1 MENGNG
7 STRGKRI
14 LRMVI
19 ADFFIFA
26 VLLLTFAYFHHV
38 RVDRMQPVQI
48 LVSATPAPA
57 WPPAATATPAAQDGG
72 LPAIAPVATPD
83 PNDLLKGKYA
93 DKFATGGV
101 VRDQNSYKSEHV
113 SVMLEK
119 VSAGNATYYVADIY
133 VRDVTCLR
141 TAVALEHIDYNRM
154 PTLEMANLNGA
165 VAAVSGDYFAFRK
178 SGNVAVRNGR
188 EWIRKEPLA
197 SDILVLYTD
206 GTMEA
211 YCAYNDPDLDAI
223 YARGPYQ
230 IWCFGPVLLNG
241 GQIPKSYNTTV
252 GGLNPR
258 SAIGYYEPGHYC
270 FVLVDGRQRNYS
282 AGMTIPELSN
292 LFYSLGCEIAFNLD
306 GGDTAVMT
314 FDGAIASH
322 PEGGEARDVSD
333 IIYVAEPLKGASY
346 LEQPQ
351 GAQ

>member
-1 MENGNG
+1 MESGNG

-14 LRMVI
+14 LGMVI

-38 RVDRMQPVQI
+38 RVDRMQPVEI
-48 LVSATPAPA
+48 LSANTPAPVLV
-57 WPPAATATPAAQDGG
+57 PAATPTPEGD

-93 DKFATGGV
+93 DRFTRGGV
-101 VRDQNSYKSEHV
+101 VRDGNSYKSENV
-113 SVMLEK
+113 SVTLEK
-119 VSAGNATYYVADIY
+119 VETGKVTYYVADIY

-141 TAVALEHIDYNRM
+141 TAVALEHIDFNRM
-154 PTLEMANLNGA
+154 PTLEMATLNGA
-165 VAAVSGDYFAFRK
+165 VAAISGDYFAFRK

-230 IWCFGPVLLNG
+230 IWCFGPVLLTG
-241 GQIPKSYNTTV
+241 GEVPKSYNTTV

-258 SAIGYYEPGHYC
+258 AAIGYYEPGHYC
-270 FVLVDGRQRNYS
+270 FVLVDGRQKNYS
-282 AGMTIPELSN
+282 VGMTIPELSN
-292 LFYSLGCEIAFNLD
+292 LFYSLGCELAFNLD

-314 FDGAIASH
+314 FNDEVASH

-333 IIYVAEPLKGASY
+333 IIYVAEPLLSASY

>member
-1 MENGNG
+1 MESGNG

-14 LRMVI
+14 LGMVI

-38 RVDRMQPVQI
+38 RVDRMQPVEI
-48 LVSATPAPA
+48 LSANTPAPVLV
-57 WPPAATATPAAQDGG
+57 PAATPTPAGD
-72 LPAIAPVATPD
+72 LPAIAPAATPD
-83 PNDLLKGKYA
+83 PNDLLKGKFA
-93 DKFATGGV
+93 DRFTRGGV
-101 VRDQNSYKSEHV
+101 VRDGNSYKSEHV
-113 SVMLEK
+113 SVTLEK
-119 VSAGNATYYVADIY
+119 VDTGKVTYYVADIY

-154 PTLEMANLNGA
+154 PTLEMATLNGA
-165 VAAVSGDYFAFRK
+165 VAAISGDYFAFRK

-230 IWCFGPVLLNG
+230 IWCFGPVLLTG
-241 GQIPKSYNTTV
+241 GEVPKSYNTTV

-258 SAIGYYEPGHYC
+258 AAIGYYEPGHYC
-270 FVLVDGRQRNYS
+270 FVLVDGRQKNYS
-282 AGMTIPELSN
+282 VGMTIPELSN
-292 LFYSLGCEIAFNLD
+292 LFYSLGCELAFNLD

-314 FDGAIASH
+314 FNDEVASH

-333 IIYVAEPLKGASY
+333 IIYVAEPLLSASY

>member
-1 MENGNG
+1 MESGNG

-14 LRMVI
+14 LGMVI

-38 RVDRMQPVQI
+38 RVDRMQPVEI
-48 LVSATPAPA
+48 LSANTPAPVLV
-57 WPPAATATPAAQDGG
+57 PAATPTPVGD
-72 LPAIAPVATPD
+72 LPAIAPAATPD
-83 PNDLLKGKYA
+83 PNDLLKGKFA
-93 DKFATGGV
+93 DRFTRGGV
-101 VRDQNSYKSEHV
+101 VRDGNSYKSEHV
-113 SVMLEK
+113 SVTLEK
-119 VSAGNATYYVADIY
+119 VDTGKVTYYVADIY

-154 PTLEMANLNGA
+154 PTLEMATLNGA
-165 VAAVSGDYFAFRK
+165 VAAISGDYFAFRK

-230 IWCFGPVLLNG
+230 IWCFGPVLLTG
-241 GQIPKSYNTTV
+241 GEVPKSYNTTV

-258 SAIGYYEPGHYC
+258 AAIGYYEPGHYC
-270 FVLVDGRQRNYS
+270 FVLVDGRQKNYS
-282 AGMTIPELSN
+282 VGMTIPELSN
-292 LFYSLGCEIAFNLD
+292 LFYSLGCELAFNLD

-314 FDGAIASH
+314 FNDEVASH

-333 IIYVAEPLKGASY
+333 IIYVAEPLSSASY
-346 LEQPQ
+346 LTQPQ
-351 GAQ
+351 VAQ

>member
-1 MENGNG
+1 MESGNG

-14 LRMVI
+14 LGMVI
-19 ADFFIFA
+19 ADFFVFA

-38 RVDRMQPVQI
+38 RVDRMQPVEI
-48 LVSATPAPA
+48 LAANTPKPVY
-57 WPPAATATPAAQDGG
+57 PPAATPTPEGE
-72 LPAIAPVATPD
+72 LPAIAPAVTPD

-93 DKFATGGV
+93 DRFTMGGV
-101 VRDQNSYKSEHV
+101 VRDENSYKSENV
-113 SVMLEK
+113 AVTLEK
-119 VSAGNATYYVADIY
+119 VSAGNVTYYVADIY

-141 TAVALEHIDYNRM
+141 TAVALEHIDFNRM
-154 PTLEMANLNGA
+154 PTLEMARLNGA

-230 IWCFGPVLLNG
+230 IWCFGPVLLTG
-241 GQIPKSYNTTV
+241 GQVPKSYNTTV
-252 GGLNPR
+252 GGVNPR
-258 SAIGYYEPGHYC
+258 AAIGYYEPGHYC
-270 FVLVDGRQRNYS
+270 FVLVDGRQKNYS
-282 AGMTIPELSN
+282 LGMTIPELSN

-314 FDGAIASH
+314 FNDKIASH
-322 PEGGEARDVSD
+322 PEGGEPRDVSD
-333 IIYVAEPLKGASY
+333 IIYVAEPLTRAPY
-346 LEQPQ
+346 PEQLQ
-351 GAQ
+351 SAQ

>member
-1 MENGNG
+1 MESGNG

-14 LRMVI
+14 LGMVI

-26 VLLLTFAYFHHV
+26 ALLLTFAYFHHV
-38 RVDRMQPVQI
+38 RVDRMKPVEI
-48 LVSATPAPA
+48 LSANTPAPVLV
-57 WPPAATATPAAQDGG
+57 PAATPTPEGD

-93 DKFATGGV
+93 DRFTRGGV
-101 VRDQNSYKSEHV
+101 VRDGNSYKSENV
-113 SVMLEK
+113 SVTLEK
-119 VSAGNATYYVADIY
+119 VETGKVTYYVADIY

-141 TAVALEHIDYNRM
+141 TAVALEHIDFNRM
-154 PTLEMANLNGA
+154 PTLEMATLNGA
-165 VAAVSGDYFAFRK
+165 VAAISGDYFAFRK

-230 IWCFGPVLLNG
+230 IWCFGPVLLTG
-241 GQIPKSYNTTV
+241 GEVPKSYNTTV

-258 SAIGYYEPGHYC
+258 AAIGYYEPGHYC
-270 FVLVDGRQRNYS
+270 FVLVDGRQKNYS
-282 AGMTIPELSN
+282 VGMTIPELSN
-292 LFYSLGCEIAFNLD
+292 LFYSLGCELAFNLD

-314 FDGAIASH
+314 FNDEVASH

-333 IIYVAEPLKGASY
+333 IIYVAEPLSSASY
-346 LEQPQ
+346 LTQPQ
-351 GAQ
+351 VAQ